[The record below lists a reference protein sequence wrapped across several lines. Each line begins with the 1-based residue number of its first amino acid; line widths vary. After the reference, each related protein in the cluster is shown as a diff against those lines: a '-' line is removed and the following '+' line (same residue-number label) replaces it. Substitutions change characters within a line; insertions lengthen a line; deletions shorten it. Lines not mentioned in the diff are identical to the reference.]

1 MLSPSLLSAD
11 FTNLEKEFKIMNE
24 EKVDFIHLDIM
35 DGNYV
40 PNISYGPG
48 VVKKLRPLTDILFD
62 THLMI
67 ERPENFIEDFVKAGS
82 DIITIHPSTTKH
94 LDRTLSL
101 IKSYG
106 KKAGLALNPG
116 DSLDILDYNIENI
129 DLVLIMSVNPG
140 FGGQNFIP
148 SALRKISEVKKLIEK
163 RNLKTL
169 IEVDGGIKLGN
180 AKDVL
185 DAGAD
190 ILVSGSGIF
199 EKGRTREN
207 IKAFKE
213 ILWKRHF

>member
-48 VVKKLRPLTDILFD
+48 VIKKLRPLTDILFD

>member
-1 MLSPSLLSAD
+1 MISPSLLSAD
-11 FTNLEKEFKIMNE
+11 FTNLEKEIKILNE
-24 EKVDFIHLDIM
+24 EKVDYIHLDIM

-48 VVKKLRPLTDILFD
+48 IVKSLRELTEIPFD

-67 ERPENFIEDFVKAGS
+67 ERPENFIEKFVEAGS

-106 KKAGLALNPG
+106 KKVGLALNPG
-116 DSLDILDYNIENI
+116 DSLDVLDYNLEKL

-140 FGGQNFIP
+140 FGGQKFIP
-148 SALRKISEVKKLIEK
+148 SVLRKIREVKKLIRE

-169 IEVDGGIKLGN
+169 IEVDGGVKLDN
-180 AKDVL
+180 AREIL

-199 EKGRTREN
+199 EKDKTREN
-207 IKAFKE
+207 IRALKE
-213 ILWKRHF
+213 ILWKKHF

>member
-1 MLSPSLLSAD
+1 MISPSLLSAD
-11 FTNLEKEFKIMNE
+11 FTNLEKEIKILNE
-24 EKVDFIHLDIM
+24 EKVDFLHLDIM

-48 VVKKLRPLTDILFD
+48 IVKSLRDLTEIPFD

-67 ERPENFIEDFVKAGS
+67 ERPENFIEKFVEAGS

-106 KKAGLALNPG
+106 KKVGLALNPG
-116 DSLDILDYNIENI
+116 DSLDVLDYNLEKL

-140 FGGQNFIP
+140 FGGQKFIP
-148 SALRKISEVKKLIEK
+148 SALKKIKEVKKLIQD
-163 RNLKTL
+163 RDLSTL
-169 IEVDGGIKLGN
+169 IEVDGGVKLNN
-180 AKDVL
+180 AKDIL

-199 EKGRTREN
+199 ENGKTREN

-213 ILWKRHF
+213 ILWKKHS

>member
-67 ERPENFIEDFVKAGS
+67 ESPENFIEEFVKAGS

-140 FGGQNFIP
+140 FGGQKFIP

-213 ILWKRHF
+213 IL

>member
-48 VVKKLRPLTDILFD
+48 VIKKLRPLTDILFD

-213 ILWKRHF
+213 IL

>member
-11 FTNLEKEFKIMNE
+11 FTNLEKEFKILNE

-67 ERPENFIEDFVKAGS
+67 ERPENFIEDFVEAGS

-140 FGGQNFIP
+140 FGGQKFIP

-207 IKAFKE
+207 IMAFKE
-213 ILWKRHF
+213 IL

>member
-1 MLSPSLLSAD
+1 MISPSLLSAD
-11 FTNLEKEFKIMNE
+11 FTNLEKEIKILNE
-24 EKVDFIHLDIM
+24 EKVDFLHLDIM

-48 VVKKLRPLTDILFD
+48 IVKSLRELTEIPFD

-67 ERPENFIEDFVKAGS
+67 ERPENFIEKFVEAGS

-116 DSLDILDYNIENI
+116 DSLDVLDYNLEKL

-140 FGGQNFIP
+140 FGGQKFIP
-148 SALRKISEVKKLIEK
+148 SALKKIKEVKKLIQE
-163 RNLKTL
+163 RNLSTL
-169 IEVDGGIKLGN
+169 IEVDGGVKLNN
-180 AKDVL
+180 AKDIL
-185 DAGAD
+185 EAGAD

-199 EKGRTREN
+199 EKGKTREN

-213 ILWKRHF
+213 IL

>member
-11 FTNLEKEFKIMNE
+11 FTNLEKEFKILNE

-67 ERPENFIEDFVKAGS
+67 ESPENFIEEFVKAGS

-140 FGGQNFIP
+140 FGGQKFIP

-213 ILWKRHF
+213 IL

>member
-1 MLSPSLLSAD
+1 MISPSLLSAD
-11 FTNLEKEFKIMNE
+11 FTNLEKEIKILNE
-24 EKVDFIHLDIM
+24 EKVDFLHLDIM

-48 VVKKLRPLTDILFD
+48 IVKSLRELTEIPFD

-67 ERPENFIEDFVKAGS
+67 ERPENFIEKFVEAGS

-106 KKAGLALNPG
+106 KKVGLAINPG
-116 DSLDILDYNIENI
+116 DSLDVLDYNLEKL

-140 FGGQNFIP
+140 FGGQKFIP
-148 SALRKISEVKKLIEK
+148 SALKKIKEVKKLIQE
-163 RNLKTL
+163 RNLSTL
-169 IEVDGGIKLGN
+169 IEVDGGVKLNN
-180 AKDVL
+180 AKDIL
-185 DAGAD
+185 EAGAD

-199 EKGRTREN
+199 EKGKTREN

-213 ILWKRHF
+213 ILWKKHF

>member
-48 VVKKLRPLTDILFD
+48 VIKKLRPLTDILFD

-140 FGGQNFIP
+140 FGGQKFIP

-169 IEVDGGIKLGN
+169 IEVDGGIKLDN

-199 EKGRTREN
+199 DKGRTREN

-213 ILWKRHF
+213 IL

>member
-1 MLSPSLLSAD
+1 MISPSLLSAD
-11 FTNLEKEFKIMNE
+11 FTNLEKEIKILNE
-24 EKVDFIHLDIM
+24 EKVDFLHLDIM

-48 VVKKLRPLTDILFD
+48 IVKSLRDLTEIPFD

-67 ERPENFIEDFVKAGS
+67 ERPENFIEKFVEAGS

-106 KKAGLALNPG
+106 KKVGLALNPG
-116 DSLDILDYNIENI
+116 DSLDVLDYNLEKL

-140 FGGQNFIP
+140 FGGQKFIP
-148 SALRKISEVKKLIEK
+148 SALKKIKEVKKLIQD
-163 RNLKTL
+163 RDLSTL
-169 IEVDGGIKLGN
+169 IEVDGGVKLNN
-180 AKDVL
+180 AKDIL

-199 EKGRTREN
+199 EKGKTREN

-213 ILWKRHF
+213 ILWKKHF

>member
-48 VVKKLRPLTDILFD
+48 VIKKLRPLTDILFD

-140 FGGQNFIP
+140 FGGQKFIP
-148 SALRKISEVKKLIEK
+148 SALRKIREVKKLIEK

>member
-1 MLSPSLLSAD
+1 MISPSLLSAD
-11 FTNLEKEFKIMNE
+11 FTNLEKEIKILNE
-24 EKVDFIHLDIM
+24 EKVDYIHLDIM

-48 VVKKLRPLTDILFD
+48 IVKSLRELTEIPFD

-67 ERPENFIEDFVKAGS
+67 ERPENFIEKFVEAGS

-106 KKAGLALNPG
+106 KKVGLALNPG
-116 DSLDILDYNIENI
+116 DSLDVLDYNLEKL

-140 FGGQNFIP
+140 FGGQKFIP
-148 SALRKISEVKKLIEK
+148 SALRKIREVKKLIRE

-169 IEVDGGIKLGN
+169 IEVDGGVKLNN
-180 AKDVL
+180 AKGIL
-185 DAGAD
+185 EAGAD

-199 EKGRTREN
+199 EKDKTREN
-207 IKAFKE
+207 IRAFKE
-213 ILWKRHF
+213 IL

>member
-1 MLSPSLLSAD
+1 MISPSLLSAD
-11 FTNLEKEFKIMNE
+11 FTNLEKEIKILNE
-24 EKVDFIHLDIM
+24 EKVDFLHLDIM

-48 VVKKLRPLTDILFD
+48 IVKSLRELTEIPFD

-67 ERPENFIEDFVKAGS
+67 ERPENFIEKFVEAGS

-106 KKAGLALNPG
+106 KKVGLALNPG
-116 DSLDILDYNIENI
+116 DSLAVLDYNLEKL

-140 FGGQNFIP
+140 FGGQKFIP
-148 SALRKISEVKKLIEK
+148 SALKKIKEVKKLIQE
-163 RNLKTL
+163 RNLSTL
-169 IEVDGGIKLGN
+169 IEVDGGVKLNN
-180 AKDVL
+180 AKDIL
-185 DAGAD
+185 EAGAD

-199 EKGRTREN
+199 EKGKTREN

-213 ILWKRHF
+213 ILWKKHF

>member
-1 MLSPSLLSAD
+1 MISPSLLSAD
-11 FTNLEKEFKIMNE
+11 FTNLEKEIKILNE
-24 EKVDFIHLDIM
+24 EKVDFLHLDIM

-48 VVKKLRPLTDILFD
+48 IVKSLRELTEIPFD

-67 ERPENFIEDFVKAGS
+67 ERPENFIEKFVEAGS

-106 KKAGLALNPG
+106 KKVGLALNPG
-116 DSLDILDYNIENI
+116 DSLDVLDYNLEKL

-140 FGGQNFIP
+140 FGGQKFIP
-148 SALRKISEVKKLIEK
+148 SALKKIKEVKKLIQD
-163 RNLKTL
+163 RDLSAL
-169 IEVDGGIKLGN
+169 IEVDGGVKLNN
-180 AKDVL
+180 AKDIL
-185 DAGAD
+185 EAGAD

-199 EKGRTREN
+199 EKGKTREN

-213 ILWKRHF
+213 ILWKKHF